1 MLILLVTY
9 VLNIQFIMTGS
20 SSHCLLECLALCC
33 RLLLLFNYQLEISFF
48 WPLQGCLIKKMS
60 ISFKYILWQNIL
72 TILKLP
78 DTRTEQYMFMLS
90 LAGHALQKDT
100 SLIGIFL
107 LLTRNFLFFRYCLN
121 KQLELA
127 RNGQKNGYI
136 VIVPTKKIIRRGNN
150 LMNAQ
155 IHTKLLPYISS
166 FFFFLSTYLLFVSI
180 KWKRP

>member
-1 MLILLVTY
+1 MV
-9 VLNIQFIMTGS
+9 
-20 SSHCLLECLALCC
+20 
-33 RLLLLFNYQLEISFF
+33 LLFNYQLEISFF

-136 VIVPTKKIIRRGNN
+136 PSYSTNKKKIIHPGNA

-166 FFFFLSTYLLFVSI
+166 FFFFLSTYLLFLSI